1 MSATAPDA
9 RQRLRDVIP
18 WRRGNGLPPGQREL
32 AVFPRFADD
41 PLRRPPVL
49 PTAATLV
56 VTGAVDRELRLS
68 VQELAPGTARTEIT
82 ADFHCV
88 TTWTVRNLQW
98 SGLAFS
104 TFWRDVVVPACAP
117 AAEARCVVVE
127 GLDGSRAVLLLEDA
141 LASDVLLADR
151 LNGEPLDLAHGAP
164 LRLVS
169 PSQYGYKSIK
179 HLHRIEVHLDPP
191 PSTYGPKEHLRAR
204 VHAEERHST
213 IGPRLLRWVYR
224 PAVPVTAL
232 VSAWSL
238 RKGPQ

>member
-1 MSATAPDA
+1 MNATAQNS
-9 RQRLRDVIP
+9 RQRLRDVVP

-49 PTAATLV
+49 PTAGALV
-56 VTGAVDRELRLS
+56 VSGAVDRELRVPLR
-68 VQELAPGTARTEIT
+68 ELVPARARTEIT

-98 SGLAFS
+98 SGLPFS
-104 TFWRDVVVPACAP
+104 TFWSDVVVPTCAP
-117 AAEARCVVVE
+117 AADARCVVVE
-127 GLDGSRAVLLLEDA
+127 GLDGSRAVLLLKDA
-141 LASDVLLADR
+141 LASDVFLADR
-151 LNGEPLDLAHGAP
+151 LNGEPLDLIHGAP

-179 HLHRIEVHLDPP
+179 HLHRIEVHLTPP

-204 VHAEERHST
+204 VCAEERHST
-213 IGPRLLRWVYR
+213 IGARLLRWIYR
-224 PAVPVTAL
+224 PLVPATAL
-232 VSAWSL
+232 ISAWSL
-238 RKGPQ
+238 RRGPR

>member
-1 MSATAPDA
+1 MTAPAGGA
-9 RQRLRDVIP
+9 RQRLRDVVP
-18 WRRGNGLPPGQREL
+18 WRSGAGLPPGQREI

-41 PLRRPPVL
+41 PLRRPPAL
-49 PTAATLV
+49 PSECTLV
-56 VTGAVDRELRLS
+56 VTGAVDRELRLA
-68 VQELAPGTARTEIT
+68 VHELVAEGHRTEIT

-88 TTWTVRNLQW
+88 TTWTVRELRW
-98 SGLAFS
+98 SGLPFS

-117 AAEARCVVVE
+117 AAEAQCVVAA

-141 LASDVLLADR
+141 LAPDVVLADR

-169 PSQYGYKSIK
+169 PRQYGYKSIK
-179 HLHRIEVHLDPP
+179 HLHRIEVHLTPP

-204 VHAEERHST
+204 VDAEERHSSL
-213 IGPRLLRWVYR
+213 GPRLLRWVYR

-238 RKGPQ
+238 RRGPR